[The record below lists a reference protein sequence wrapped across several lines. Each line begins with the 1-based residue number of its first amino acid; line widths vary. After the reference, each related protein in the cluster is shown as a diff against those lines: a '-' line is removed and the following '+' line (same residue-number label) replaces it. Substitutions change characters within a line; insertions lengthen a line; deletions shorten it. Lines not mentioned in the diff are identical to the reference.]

1 MKPKGKEREMK
12 LSRKTGEST
21 KSVEQSGS
29 IELDPSSIIRGLALS
44 VRKRSVSKWDGLAFG
59 GWMWIS
65 SRCGSRGGS
74 TRFQGQ
80 VPTYMDLIP

>member
-80 VPTYMDLIP
+80 VSTYMDLIP

>member
-1 MKPKGKEREMK
+1 MK

-44 VRKRSVSKWDGLAFG
+44 VRKRSVSKWDGLGLGPLALPLVG
-59 GWMWIS
+59 GCGFPAGAGQGAAAPDFRGSCQPTWI
-65 SRCGSRGGS
+65 
-74 TRFQGQ
+74 
-80 VPTYMDLIP
+80 